1 MCIARLKLATL
12 AALATLAVT
21 AAHAADMPLP
31 PPPAEPC
38 CSSWY
43 LRGFVGVGLT
53 HSDQMQYIQ
62 NPANAGT
69 DFRIDTSSI
78 GDANFIGG
86 AIGYNFNKWL
96 RFDGSIEY
104 RSKARVDSFGHY
116 TVACTDASLNP
127 EAVCLDTY
135 QGYVKSWVGLA
146 NAYVD
151 LGTWWC
157 LTPFVGAGIGGAYNQ
172 ITNFYDINTTS
183 GGFGFGRNSA
193 EWHMAYALYAGLAY
207 NVSQNLKVDL
217 TYRYLNYGSITDT
230 VDCVGGCNPDQ
241 FKFGNL
247 QSHDFMLGLRWTCC
261 DVEQPRTVYAPPPPP
276 PLHSRG

>member
-1 MCIARLKLATL
+1 MRNARLKIATL

-21 AAHAADMPLP
+21 AARAADMPL

-43 LRGFVGVGLT
+43 LRGFVGVGMA

-69 DFRIDTSSI
+69 DFRIDASSI
-78 GDANFIGG
+78 GDTNFIGG
-86 AIGYNFNKWL
+86 AVGYNFNKWL
-96 RFDGSIEY
+96 RFDLSAEY
-104 RSKARVDSFGHY
+104 RSRTRVDAFGHY
-116 TVACTDASLNP
+116 TVACVNAPTNICD
-127 EAVCLDTY
+127 DTY
-135 QGYVKSWVGLA
+135 TGYVKSWVGLA

-157 LTPFVGAGIGGAYNQ
+157 LTPYVGAGIGGAYNQ
-172 ITNFYDINTTS
+172 LNQFSDLNTMT
-183 GGFGFGRNSA
+183 GGYGFGRNSA

-207 NVSQNLKVDL
+207 NVSQNFKVDF

-230 VDCVGGCNPDQ
+230 IDCVGGCNPDSY
-241 FKFGNL
+241 KFGNL
-247 QSHDFMLGLRWTCC
+247 YSHDFMVGFRWTCC
-261 DVEQPRTVYAPPPPP
+261 DIEQPRTVYAPPPPP